1 MATYAIV
8 HGAGDVG
15 ASWDLVADRLRA
27 RGHRVVAPDLPC
39 EDESATFGDYAA
51 VVAEAVREV
60 WACGGDDGAAQPAAT
75 GRRGALRKI
84 TPENSASSGSCVG
97 ERDGAPGERAAA
109 RDGTSKA
116 GAAGERLAARPARD
130 QLVVVAHSLGGF
142 TAPLVCE
149 LLPVDLLVFVTATVP
164 APGESA
170 GVWWGATG
178 HDAAYA
184 TAQAAGGWGDD
195 DISLFL
201 HDVPEQLARQALALG
216 RDQAAAPMAEP
227 FPLPALPDVPTR
239 FVLCREDRFFPAE
252 WMRGVVRERLGIEPD
267 EIDAAHAPYLSRPG
281 QLAARLDAYRAALA
295 TPPPLV

>member
-15 ASWDLVADRLRA
+15 ASWDLVAERLRA

-60 WACGGDDGAAQPAAT
+60 WQ
-75 GRRGALRKI
+75 
-84 TPENSASSGSCVG
+84 GSNG
-97 ERDGAPGERAAA
+97 
-109 RDGTSKA
+109 
-116 GAAGERLAARPARD
+116 ARPARD

-142 TAPLVCE
+142 TAPRVCE
-149 LLPVDLLVFVTATVP
+149 LLPVDLLVFVSAMVP

-170 GVWWGATG
+170 GGWWSASG
-178 HDAAYA
+178 HDAAFQA
-184 TAQAAGGWGDD
+184 AQAAGGWGGDE
-195 DISLFL
+195 ISLYL
-201 HDVPEQLARQALALG
+201 HDVPEPLARQALGLG
-216 RDQAAAPMAEP
+216 RDQAGAPMAEP

-239 FVLCREDRFFPAE
+239 FVLCREDRFLPAD
-252 WMRGVVRERLGIEPD
+252 WMRGLVRERLGIEPD

-281 QLAARLDAYRAALA
+281 QLAARLDSYRAAVA

>member
-60 WACGGDDGAAQPAAT
+60 WRASDGG
-75 GRRGALRKI
+75 
-84 TPENSASSGSCVG
+84 V
-97 ERDGAPGERAAA
+97 
-109 RDGTSKA
+109 
-116 GAAGERLAARPARD
+116 AAGDGARPARD

-142 TAPLVCE
+142 TAPRVCE
-149 LLPVDLLVFVTATVP
+149 LLPVDLLVFVSATVP

-178 HDAAYA
+178 HDAACA
-184 TAQAAGGWGDD
+184 ASQAAGGWGDD

-201 HDVPEQLARQALALG
+201 HDVPEPLARQALALG
-216 RDQAAAPMAEP
+216 RDQAGAPMAEP

-281 QLAARLDAYRAALA
+281 QLAARLDSYRAALA